1 MLFWV
6 EKGLAKLTI
15 YKHVRP
21 LLRRINSAPVIS
33 SQKPLVQEVVLPA
46 ELRCPSCQKR
56 VTDAISSIEGKYV
69 ESIVVHVVEK
79 KVTLTPKSTA
89 EGSSTRVPVV
99 FNNLACKTLRNPDAN
114 QPRNTNKDPLH
125 VPNGLMTRSK
135 TKTLKDAL
143 NALVLKVS
151 TKSKLEG
158 PLKYQEEILVYLI
171 HVQEGSNTTLFES

>member
-99 FNNLACKTLRNPDAN
+99 FNNLACKTLRNPLTFL
-114 QPRNTNKDPLH
+114 PH
-125 VPNGLMTRSK
+125 
-135 TKTLKDAL
+135 KDA
-143 NALVLKVS
+143 
-151 TKSKLEG
+151 
-158 PLKYQEEILVYLI
+158 
-171 HVQEGSNTTLFES
+171 